1 MTNGRND
8 FLRKIISGR
17 QRRDKEKERRLLIP
31 RKQGGSYN
39 GLDLD
44 VISGDKRKLRA
55 RLDCSFD
62 CPSWRLTADGSF
74 VLKSHLNV
82 DWRQRKGNGGGEQS
96 ETPSLDR

>member
-17 QRRDKEKERRLLIP
+17 QQRDKEKERRLLIP

-44 VISGDKRKLRA
+44 VISGDKENYERDLTVA
-55 RLDCSFD
+55 
-62 CPSWRLTADGSF
+62 LTARHGD
-74 VLKSHLNV
+74 
-82 DWRQRKGNGGGEQS
+82 
-96 ETPSLDR
+96 